1 MYFQTY
7 WTIKIFIYLI
17 IKLEVESTGPD
28 IILLK
33 LS

>member
-1 MYFQTY
+1 MYFHTY
-7 WTIKIFIYLI
+7 WNINIFIYLI
-17 IKLEVESTGPD
+17 IKLESTGPD